1 MKYINGL
8 QGKIATLQR
17 RKSHLERRLQ
27 KEDDRYAKTASA
39 DFDMAEIAALE
50 SGIEALEA
58 YGVAQTRAREESKAL
73 TWLRK
78 IMDAR
83 RALEHYENE
92 HDEDEDEE
100 GVQDIAD
107 SLEEKLNEHLRDADE
122 FVRSLATPA
131 GPG

>member
-39 DFDMAEIAALE
+39 DFDMAEVAALE
-50 SGIEALEA
+50 SATEAMEA
-58 YGVAQTRAREESKAL
+58 YGVAQMRAREESKAL

-78 IMDAR
+78 ILDAR
-83 RALEHYENE
+83 RALEHYEEE
-92 HDEDEDEE
+92 HDEEDEGIQE
-100 GVQDIAD
+100 IAD
-107 SLEEKLNEHLRDADE
+107 SLEEKLNEHLRDAEE
-122 FVRSLATPA
+122 FVRSIPV
-131 GPG
+131 PSP